1 MVIELPPKYKSL
13 RQTVTSK
20 GKICMKESTVKIVIK
35 QLLRMAHIMHEYN
48 IKHGNLTLDNVLL
61 RGKNIFLTSFEGS
74 TINKGSQLKHARVEM
89 GYNSDDAEEDKA
101 IVLNISDSINCP
113 VLLDLS
119 SDIADIGEIAVTLL
133 TDVREDTES
142 AKSIVSLEGKVSEK
156 CLQFIQYLTMDNPK
170 MRFTAK
176 LALQHPWFVFIE

>member
-1 MVIELPPKYKSL
+1 
-13 RQTVTSK
+13 
-20 GKICMKESTVKIVIK
+20 
-35 QLLRMAHIMHEYN
+35 
-48 IKHGNLTLDNVLL
+48 
-61 RGKNIFLTSFEGS
+61 
-74 TINKGSQLKHARVEM
+74 M

-119 SDIADIGEIAVTLL
+119 DDIADIGEIAVTLL

-142 AKSIVSLEGKVSEK
+142 VKSVVSLEGKVSEK

-170 MRFTAK
+170 KRFTAK